1 MRKILL
7 LLLVF
12 FSSKFLTQQLSY
24 ATLPEPNALSL
35 NYLNSIS
42 QKNILYGTVPP
53 NYNGKTIL
61 FTHGFVMSTESLLIG
76 NSMYKEAY
84 NAGYKTAF
92 VATSRFLGDWE
103 NGEILSRA
111 IDQVGS
117 YLGANTMTIIAH
129 SNGGK
134 ASDVALLEYKK
145 TNKIDKVITLGTP
158 HRGTQLAD
166 FANYPMWAWITEA
179 LQLGTGSQLSTT
191 SYCDTYFRPYMDNH
205 PLNQPKKHY
214 SLGAWGYTRVTGLLS
229 PAIIPAGTAIVALG
243 GGKNDGVTPF
253 YSSTRPGS
261 KQLMTDTDPRG
272 YINHIDIM
280 EGVYVWNNAIKPV
293 LDGQI
298 VNNGLA
304 NRMSQPESSEFKVV
318 SNYQLISNSDQ
329 ESLQLGKNANNVRFE
344 IITKDANV
352 AVDILDPTTGKML
365 SQIKNNATPDR
376 SGGSESRLLSS
387 GFNLRNKELKLN
399 SNSKFVAVVEDGID
413 SPMEY
418 KIKKDNGKTY
428 LEISFPNLSSE
439 ELQKVSLKN
448 ETYWISDV
456 KGMNAG
462 SKGKSVNVK
471 FELRNNKFIAD
482 VNREQNGVYSI
493 KLTANLGNGIK
504 RNIING
510 FVISNNENVTQSKAA
525 NVQNSTQFT
534 IGDNPVNDNT
544 KLISDGALTGEVNIK
559 IYNYSSKLLN
569 QYIVKVNGENSL
581 DFGKYAKDLERGTY
595 IVNVE
600 YGSLKES
607 LKFIKR

>member
-1 MRKILL
+1 MKKKLL
-7 LLLVF
+7 LFLVI
-12 FSSKFLTQQLSY
+12 FSSKFFTQQLSS
-24 ATLPEPNALSL
+24 AILPKPNALSL
-35 NYLNSIS
+35 NYLNSLLE
-42 QKNILYGTVPP
+42 KNILYGTTPP

-61 FTHGFVMSTESLLIG
+61 FTHGFIGSTESLLIG

-103 NGEILSRA
+103 NGKILSRA
-111 IDQVGS
+111 IDQVET
-117 YLGANTMTIIAH
+117 YFGANTITIIAH

-145 TNKIDKVITLGTP
+145 INKVDKVITLGTP

-166 FANYPMWAWITEA
+166 FVNYPVLTWITQA
-179 LQLGTGSQLSTT
+179 LQLGQGSQLSTT

-205 PLNQPKKHY
+205 SLNQPKKYY

-229 PAIIPAGTAIVALG
+229 PVIIPAGNAILALG

-293 LDGQI
+293 LDGQVI
-298 VNNGLA
+298 NNGVA
-304 NRMSQPESSEFKVV
+304 NRISQPERAEFKVV
-318 SNYQLISNSDQ
+318 SNYQLISNNDL
-329 ESLQLGKNANNVRFE
+329 ENLQFGKNVNNVRFE
-344 IITKDANV
+344 IITKDAN
-352 AVDILDPTTGKML
+352 ASVDIIDSATGKML
-365 SQIKNNATPDR
+365 SQVKSNRTLDK
-376 SGGSESRLLSS
+376 SGGFESHLLSF

-399 SNSKFVAVVEDGID
+399 SNSKFIAVVEDGID

-418 KIKKDNGKTY
+418 KIKKDNEKTY

-439 ELQKVSLKN
+439 ELQKVSIKN
-448 ETYWISDV
+448 EAYWISDL
-456 KGMNAG
+456 KGMNMT
-462 SKGKSVNVK
+462 SEEKPVNLK
-471 FELRNNKFIAD
+471 FELRNNKFVAD
-482 VNREQNGVYSI
+482 VNREQNGIYSI

-510 FVISNNENVTQSKAA
+510 FVVSNNGNVTQSKAA
-525 NVQNSTQFT
+525 NIQNRTQFT
-534 IGDNPVNDNT
+534 IGDNPIGDNT
-544 KLISDGALTGEVNIK
+544 KLISSGVLTGEVNVK

-569 QYIVKVNGENSL
+569 QYTVKVNGENSL
-581 DFGKYAKDLERGTY
+581 DFGKYTNGLEKGIY
-595 IVNVE
+595 IVNIE
-600 YGSLKES
+600 YGTTKES
-607 LKFIKR
+607 LKFIKK

>member
-1 MRKILL
+1 MKKILL

-12 FSSKFLTQQLSY
+12 FSSKFFTQQLSY

-35 NYLNSIS
+35 NYLNSLS
-42 QKNILYGTVPP
+42 GKNILYGTVPP

-84 NAGYKTAF
+84 SAGYKTAF

-111 IDQVGS
+111 IDQVGV
-117 YLGANTMTIIAH
+117 YLGANIMTIVAH

-134 ASDVALLEYKK
+134 ASDVALLEYQK
-145 TNKIDKVITLGTP
+145 TNKVDKVITLGTP
-158 HRGTQLAD
+158 HRGTQIAD
-166 FANYPMWAWITEA
+166 FANYPMWAWITGA

-229 PAIIPAGTAIVALG
+229 PAIIPAGTAIAALG

-280 EGVYVWNNAIKPV
+280 EGVYVWDNAIKPV

-304 NRMSQPESSEFKVV
+304 NKMSQPESSEFKVI
-318 SNYQLISNSDQ
+318 SNYQLISSNDM

-344 IITKDANV
+344 VITKDAN
-352 AVDILDPTTGKML
+352 ASVDILDPATGKML
-365 SQIKNNATPDR
+365 SQIKNNTIPDK
-376 SGGSESRLLSS
+376 SGGAESRLLSS
-387 GFNLRNKELKLN
+387 GFNLRNKELKLS

-418 KIKKDNGKTY
+418 RIKKDNEKTY
-428 LEISFPNLSSE
+428 LEVTFPNLSSE
-439 ELQKVSLKN
+439 ELQKVSLQN
-448 ETYWISDV
+448 ETYWISDL
-456 KGMNAG
+456 
-462 SKGKSVNVK
+462 KGKNTGPKEKAVNVK
-471 FELRNNKFIAD
+471 FELRNNRFVAD
-482 VNREQNGVYSI
+482 VSREQNGIYSI
-493 KLTANLGNGIK
+493 KLAASLGNGIR

-510 FVISNNENVTQSKAA
+510 FVVSNNKDVTQSEAV
-525 NVQNSTQFT
+525 NVQKSTQFN

-544 KLISDGALTGEVNIK
+544 KLISNGALTGEVSVK

-569 QYIVKVNGENSL
+569 QYTVKVNGENSL
-581 DFGKYAKDLERGTY
+581 DFGKYAKDLEKGTY
-595 IVNVE
+595 IVYVE
-600 YGSLKES
+600 YGSIKES
-607 LKFIKR
+607 MKFIKR

>member
-1 MRKILL
+1 MKKILL

-12 FSSKFLTQQLSY
+12 FSSKFFTQQLSY

-35 NYLNSIS
+35 NYLNSLS
-42 QKNILYGTVPP
+42 GKNILYGTVPP

-84 NAGYKTAF
+84 SAGYKTAF

-111 IDQVGS
+111 IDQVGV
-117 YLGANTMTIIAH
+117 YLGANIMTIVAH

-134 ASDVALLEYKK
+134 ASDVALLEYQK
-145 TNKIDKVITLGTP
+145 TNKVDKVITLGTP
-158 HRGTQLAD
+158 HRGTQIAD
-166 FANYPMWAWITEA
+166 FANYPMWAWITGA

-229 PAIIPAGTAIVALG
+229 PAIIPAGTAIAALG

-280 EGVYVWNNAIKPV
+280 EGVYVWDNAIKPV

-304 NRMSQPESSEFKVV
+304 NKMSQPESSEFKVI
-318 SNYQLISNSDQ
+318 SNYQLISSNDM

-344 IITKDANV
+344 VITKDVNAS
-352 AVDILDPTTGKML
+352 VDILDPATGKML
-365 SQIKNNATPDR
+365 SQIKNNTIPDK
-376 SGGSESRLLSS
+376 SGGAESRLLSS
-387 GFNLRNKELKLN
+387 GFNLRNKELKLS

-418 KIKKDNGKTY
+418 RIKKDNEKTY
-428 LEISFPNLSSE
+428 LEVTFPNLSSE
-439 ELQKVSLKN
+439 ELQKVSLQN
-448 ETYWISDV
+448 ETYWISDL
-456 KGMNAG
+456 
-462 SKGKSVNVK
+462 KGKNTGPKEKAVNVK
-471 FELRNNKFIAD
+471 FELRNNRLVAD
-482 VNREQNGVYSI
+482 VSREQNGIYSI
-493 KLTANLGNGIK
+493 KLAASLGNGIR

-510 FVISNNENVTQSKAA
+510 FVVSNNKDVTQSEAV
-525 NVQNSTQFT
+525 NVQKSTQFN

-544 KLISDGALTGEVNIK
+544 KLISNGALTGEVSVK

-569 QYIVKVNGENSL
+569 QYTVKVNGENSL
-581 DFGKYAKDLERGTY
+581 DFGKHAKDLEKGTY
-595 IVNVE
+595 IVYVE
-600 YGSLKES
+600 YGSIKES
-607 LKFIKR
+607 MKFIKR

>member
-1 MRKILL
+1 
-7 LLLVF
+7 
-12 FSSKFLTQQLSY
+12 
-24 ATLPEPNALSL
+24 
-35 NYLNSIS
+35 
-42 QKNILYGTVPP
+42 
-53 NYNGKTIL
+53 
-61 FTHGFVMSTESLLIG
+61 
-76 NSMYKEAY
+76 
-84 NAGYKTAF
+84 
-92 VATSRFLGDWE
+92 
-103 NGEILSRA
+103 
-111 IDQVGS
+111 
-117 YLGANTMTIIAH
+117 
-129 SNGGK
+129 
-134 ASDVALLEYKK
+134 
-145 TNKIDKVITLGTP
+145 
-158 HRGTQLAD
+158 
-166 FANYPMWAWITEA
+166 
-179 LQLGTGSQLSTT
+179 
-191 SYCDTYFRPYMDNH
+191 
-205 PLNQPKKHY
+205 
-214 SLGAWGYTRVTGLLS
+214 
-229 PAIIPAGTAIVALG
+229 
-243 GGKNDGVTPF
+243 
-253 YSSTRPGS
+253 
-261 KQLMTDTDPRG
+261 MTDTDPRG

-344 IITKDANV
+344 IITKDANA

-365 SQIKNNATPDR
+365 SQIKNNAMPDR

-387 GFNLRNKELKLN
+387 DFNLRNKELKLN

-544 KLISDGALTGEVNIK
+544 KLISDSALIGEVNIK

-569 QYIVKVNGENSL
+569 QYTVKVNGENSL